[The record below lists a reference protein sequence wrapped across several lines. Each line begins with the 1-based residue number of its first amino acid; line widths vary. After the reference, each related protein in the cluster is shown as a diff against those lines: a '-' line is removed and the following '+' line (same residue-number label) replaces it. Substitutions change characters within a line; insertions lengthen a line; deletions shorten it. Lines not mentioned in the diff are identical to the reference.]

1 MPDNT
6 NNLLSGLGDVSYTP
20 QEKKGAP
27 QIEAPELDDILA
39 PPPAQWTGGGE
50 KKGAPKVDEPVLLDD
65 PAQNDWQKPAQKLG
79 APQIEAPELDAG
91 TAYTEKRTSS
101 APQMPADAAA
111 DLLGDAPAVYDPV
124 EEFYKKLRFS
134 DSQKATFVTLPEEK
148 QRMIVEKV
156 SQQLGI
162 APPSIP
168 KQLLP
173 KTEEKEEALP
183 DAQDIGL
190 EEAPKPQEYVP
201 QFKDEDLERIKEE
214 SKKPQKYVPPQVEMT
229 AEQKKESVRIMNAL
243 REERE
248 RELAQKG
255 FKQLILLSILGV
267 VGAVTFTL
275 FFSGAFGLGYKLED
289 ELGWMKTIK
298 DNAIYFGA
306 AMGLC
311 SILLAAPVP
320 AFKSLAKVIDL
331 VGTVLMLFPGIP
343 MLIQKEPGNGLL
355 NGVLFGVSLLL
366 CGLSFVILVTSEG
379 IHMYDKH
386 GNG

>member
-6 NNLLSGLGDVSYTP
+6 NDLLSGLGDVSYTP
-20 QEKKGAP
+20 EEKKGAP
-27 QIEAPELDDILA
+27 QIDAPELDDILA

-65 PAQNDWQKPAQKLG
+65 PAQTSWQKPAEKLG

-91 TAYTEKRTSS
+91 SGAYTEKKLSS
-101 APQMPADAAA
+101 PVQLSADAA
-111 DLLGDAPAVYDPV
+111 DILGDAPAVYDPV
-124 EEFYKKLRFS
+124 EEFYKKLRFN
-134 DSQKATFVTLPEEK
+134 DSQKATFVTLPEDK
-148 QRMIVEKV
+148 QRLIVEKV

-162 APPSIP
+162 DPPAVP

-173 KTEEKEEALP
+173 ETKKTEPLP
-183 DAQDIGL
+183 DAQDIAL

-214 SKKPQKYVPPQVEMT
+214 SKKPQKYIPPQVEMT
-229 AEQKKESVRIMNAL
+229 AEQKKESVRIMNTL

-248 RELAQKG
+248 RELARKG
-255 FKQLILLSILGV
+255 FKQLILLSVLGLA
-267 VGAVTFTL
+267 GAVAFTL

-289 ELGWMKTIK
+289 ELGWMKVIK

-306 AMGLC
+306 VMGLC

-320 AFKSLAKVIDL
+320 ALKGVAKAVDL
-331 VGTVLMLFPGIP
+331 FGTILMLFPGIP

-355 NGVLFGVSLLL
+355 NGILFGVSLLL

-379 IHMYDKH
+379 ISMYNKH
-386 GNG
+386 GNS